1 MSTLN
6 ILVPVYNDWEALN
19 RLLVELSALA
29 AGDKLRLQVMVVND
43 GSTLPPAGMTVD
55 GLKGID
61 RLEIV
66 HLVRNLGSQRAIA
79 MGLALLNARETP
91 HPTVVMDG
99 DGEDQPADI
108 LRLLAEHGQDPD
120 CIVFAR
126 RARRSEGLLFRFF
139 YFFFKLIFSLFTGKQ
154 IAFGNFCLIPADQ
167 VGRVAHLQELWNHFA
182 AGIMHSG
189 IPWTTIPTVRG
200 KRHAGKSK
208 MNLITLVL
216 HGLSAISVHIEIVY
230 ARLLFLSFGLILLDL
245 AGFLVL
251 LYIRFATPL
260 AIPGWATNVTVGLTV
275 VMVQA
280 VLFLALL
287 SFVVLSYRSSKMFIP
302 AIDYKDYLLRVETIC
317 S

>member
-1 MSTLN
+1 
-6 ILVPVYNDWEALN
+6 
-19 RLLVELSALA
+19 
-29 AGDKLRLQVMVVND
+29 
-43 GSTLPPAGMTVD
+43 
-55 GLKGID
+55 
-61 RLEIV
+61 
-66 HLVRNLGSQRAIA
+66 
-79 MGLALLNARETP
+79 
-91 HPTVVMDG
+91 MDG

-108 LRLLAEHGQDPD
+108 LRLLAAHGQDPD
-120 CIVFAR
+120 HIVFAR
-126 RARRSEGLLFRFF
+126 RARRSEGFLFRFF

-189 IPWTTIPTVRG
+189 IPWKTIPTVRG
-200 KRHAGKSK
+200 KRRAGKSK

-302 AIDYKDYLLRVETIC
+302 AIDYKDYLLRVETI
-317 S
+317 SI